1 MLSHLH
7 VIIFLTKGQEKHGGD
22 ILEQKAMDA
31 ARNAR
36 NAYARQW
43 RAKNKERVRESNLR
57 YWARRAER
65 EAAAAEA
72 GKDVEHGRAEN

>member
-1 MLSHLH
+1 M
-7 VIIFLTKGQEKHGGD
+7 
-22 ILEQKAMDA
+22 EQKAMDA

-65 EAAAAEA
+65 EAAAAA
-72 GKDVEHGRAEN
+72 VGKDVDNGHAET

>member
-1 MLSHLH
+1 
-7 VIIFLTKGQEKHGGD
+7 
-22 ILEQKAMDA
+22 MDA

-43 RAKNKERVRESNLR
+43 RAKNKDRVRENNLR

-65 EAAAAEA
+65 EAAAM
-72 GKDVEHGRAEN
+72 GRKELDDGHTET